1 MGWKCNH
8 FLKKNKFVAGP
19 SLPKGLVN
27 SAMATSPDGH
37 GVILFG
43 GSPDDADGDG
53 DTGIYELRYSS
64 NEWTTLPQKLKY
76 NRASHVAIPIP

>member
-1 MGWKCNH
+1 M
-8 FLKKNKFVAGP
+8 
-19 SLPKGLVN
+19 PKGVSL
-27 SAMATSPDGH
+27 SAMTTSPDGQ

-43 GSPDDADGDG
+43 GMPDDDVEYSTYTA
-53 DTGIYELRYSS
+53 ILELRYSS